1 MINPNLVRLALFCD
15 QEESFLEIIFDPRKE
30 WVSVERNFARKL
42 RRVFLCYTLSPVY
55 CLGLFLLLLINY
67 RQFIDRQRFFFSCR
81 NSNGYFSYLKI
92 PILLPT
98 CKFVWILLPC
108 TIGSSRQICTSSSAF
123 NSCLLI
129 SKQIFLI
136 FCPHSWFITAKNLT
150 AYVLN
155 GPSRASP
162 DSKEKL
168 HICPGLIPSHLT
180 PHTFIFFAFFSPYI
194 KELSLI

>member
-1 MINPNLVRLALFCD
+1 MACLPVLYPEPCLLSWAV
-15 QEESFLEIIFDPRKE
+15 
-30 WVSVERNFARKL
+30 FAI
-42 RRVFLCYTLSPVY
+42 TH
-55 CLGLFLLLLINY
+55 NY

-123 NSCLLI
+123 NSCLLF